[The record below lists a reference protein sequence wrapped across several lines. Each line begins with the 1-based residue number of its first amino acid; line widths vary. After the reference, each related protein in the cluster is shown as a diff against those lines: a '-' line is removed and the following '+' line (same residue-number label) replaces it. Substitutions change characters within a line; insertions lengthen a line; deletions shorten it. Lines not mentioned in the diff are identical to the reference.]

1 MKAELHRDKLKSNI
15 MKRRII
21 YLLGALVCIISCTTN
36 KKEGNI
42 SDRNEFMDVNELGAY
57 QNYNDSLASLK
68 EPSNNKVFL
77 NIRFGES
84 KENVTDKLFAAVENK
99 LLEYD
104 AEDWYLTHMYKNCKF
119 KFVIDCSYYNDSLYE
134 IAFKGESLEPA
145 ESSVYDIKMALLD
158 CFKTELKGGEKLKS
172 EGRYYHDMLKYDG
185 SIQYNLSGNS
195 FYINDMALK
204 KRLIDSI
211 DPDLRQST
219 IDALSIDN

>member
-1 MKAELHRDKLKSNI
+1 MIK
-15 MKRRII
+15 II
-21 YLLGALVCIISCTTN
+21 AFLVLACIISCSTN
-36 KKEGNI
+36 KKERNLLGGN
-42 SDRNEFMDVNELGAY
+42 DFMDANELGGY
-57 QNYNDSLASLK
+57 QNYNDSLSSLEK
-68 EPSNNKVFL
+68 TSNKKIFL
-77 NIRFGES
+77 DIHLGES
-84 KENVTDKLFAAVENK
+84 KKKVTDKLFAAVEKK

-104 AEDWYLTHMYKNCKF
+104 TENWYLTHTYKDSKF

-134 IAFKGESLEPA
+134 MAFKGESIKPA

-158 CFKTELKGGEKLKS
+158 CFKTELKGGKKLKS

-195 FYINDMALK
+195 FYINDMALN